1 MRKLLSKRVGY
12 AVVASTLVASLAVG
26 SFLFKFDSNKVSAKE
41 QTTAKERLIAK
52 RNEEMLS
59 VNMNEDGDENET
71 VRAVVSLKKDSVMD
85 TVDDS
90 TTEYSKK
97 LKKQEKITGNKV
109 VNQTAYLVNSFSIDA
124 TRKEMKE
131 LAKLSGVEA
140 VYESSTY
147 EPQMDDAVQ
156 KTTVAKEW
164 ESEEY
169 GYTGEGTVVAVLDTG
184 INYEHQDMVLDEGVK
199 TKYTKEEWE
208 DKIKL
213 LGYGAYKTDKV
224 PFTYAYDSGENDSL
238 IKDAE
243 QYGQFKSGI
252 CHGYHVAG
260 MVAANGQVKGVAKNA
275 QIIGMKLKGE
285 TEDVCFID
293 TMIRAIEDAVK
304 LGADV
309 INMSLGTGVV
319 ALNDIEYLQQAVNN
333 AAEAGVVCCISA
345 ANSGTSSG
353 LDYVDN
359 ILERKDTSTVNTP
372 STAFGEPMLPANSTS

>member
-1 MRKLLSKRVGY
+1 
-12 AVVASTLVASLAVG
+12 
-26 SFLFKFDSNKVSAKE
+26 
-41 QTTAKERLIAK
+41 
-52 RNEEMLS
+52 MLS

-97 LKKQEKITGNKV
+97 LKKQENKILDSQEDIIKKAEKITGNKV

-213 LGYGAYKTDKV
+213 LGYGTLLLNCCCSS
-224 PFTYAYDSGENDSL
+224 T
-238 IKDAE
+238 
-243 QYGQFKSGI
+243 
-252 CHGYHVAG
+252 
-260 MVAANGQVKGVAKNA
+260 
-275 QIIGMKLKGE
+275 
-285 TEDVCFID
+285 
-293 TMIRAIEDAVK
+293 
-304 LGADV
+304 
-309 INMSLGTGVV
+309 LGTILIFATGR
-319 ALNDIEYLQQAVNN
+319 IP
-333 AAEAGVVCCISA
+333 
-345 ANSGTSSG
+345 SS
-353 LDYVDN
+353 
-359 ILERKDTSTVNTP
+359 S
-372 STAFGEPMLPANSTS
+372 